1 MVFKTSLL
9 SLALFVTIAGCSNSD
24 QSNNTA
30 DNNTV
35 PDQRTVIVD
44 TNVIKVYVDETGLI
58 MANGNSISLAN
69 LDSFFSKLRANNG
82 TVHYSRANAQG
93 EPPAESMKVMELVVK
108 YELPIKLFTDNT
120 FSAIV
125 TPN

>member
-1 MVFKTSLL
+1 MTYKTSFL
-9 SLALFVTIAGCSNSD
+9 SLAIFATIAACSNSD
-24 QSNNTA
+24 QGNNTA

-35 PDQRTVIVD
+35 PDQKAVIVD
-44 TNVIKVYVDETGLI
+44 TNVIKVYVDENGLI
-58 MANGNSISLAN
+58 MANGNSVSLAN
-69 LDSFFSKLRANNG
+69 LDSSFSKLKANNG
-82 TVHYSRANAQG
+82 TVHYSRANAKG

-120 FSAIV
+120 FSTIV